1 MCLGL
6 GQWPQQRNRRLRSPI
21 LWETCGRSGLRD
33 NSDRVHD
40 RGTYLSYRNAASIL
54 GMEVVGA
61 EQELEKLSII
71 PETMELNQA
80 DFQKLATGLTV

>member
-1 MCLGL
+1 MAE
-6 GQWPQQRNRRLRSPI
+6 RRI
-21 LWETCGRSGLRD
+21 LSCWNGG
-33 NSDRVHD
+33 
-40 RGTYLSYRNAASIL
+40 A
-54 GMEVVGA
+54 VGA